1 MELNRYENVKRV
13 VRILDLKINKLL
25 KDDKMNMKVLQ
36 SLIEIRSIYL
46 NELDGLTRSINTS
59 EMYEKKYG

>member
-46 NELDGLTRSINTS
+46 NELDGLTRSINTNK
-59 EMYEKKYG
+59 MYEKKYG